1 MNSYARKIVG
11 TDRAFR
17 WWSTTP
23 LSAHQ
28 AVPGIDDEAKNSIRW
43 AREVLSPH
51 LGSILS

>member
-1 MNSYARKIVG
+1 MNSYTNMIVG
-11 TDRAFR
+11 ADRAFR

-28 AVPGIDDEAKNSIRW
+28 TVSGIDDEAKNSIRW

-51 LGSILS
+51 LGSFLS